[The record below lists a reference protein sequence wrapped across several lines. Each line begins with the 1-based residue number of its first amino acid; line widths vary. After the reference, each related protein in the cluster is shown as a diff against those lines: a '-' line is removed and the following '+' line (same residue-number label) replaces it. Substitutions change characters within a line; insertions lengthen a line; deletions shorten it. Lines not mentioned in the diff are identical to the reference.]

1 MARGQGDV
9 TVTLSVLDRL
19 MDQEPTTQVEAP
31 LSRAQSVRI
40 MRSAVRRDLEWLLNT
55 RSVAFEPDEA
65 LKEVNRSL
73 YVYGLPDFSSYAAA
87 TSSDQSKLLREILGT
102 IKLFEPRLAD
112 VRIVPVEMPGS
123 GLKEFKLRIEA
134 MLRMDPS
141 PEPVSF
147 DTVIEL
153 KSGVCRISGG
163 AHEG

>member
-1 MARGQGDV
+1 MARGQGDI

-19 MDQEPTTQVEAP
+19 IDREPMAQGEAP
-31 LSRAQSVRI
+31 LSRGQSIRI
-40 MRSAVRRDLEWLLNT
+40 MKNAVRRDLEWLLNS
-55 RSVAFEPDEA
+55 RSIAFQPDEA
-65 LKEVNRSL
+65 LKEVNLSL

-87 TSSDQSKLLREILGT
+87 TAADQAKLLREILGT

-112 VRIVPVEMPGS
+112 VRLIPVEMPGT